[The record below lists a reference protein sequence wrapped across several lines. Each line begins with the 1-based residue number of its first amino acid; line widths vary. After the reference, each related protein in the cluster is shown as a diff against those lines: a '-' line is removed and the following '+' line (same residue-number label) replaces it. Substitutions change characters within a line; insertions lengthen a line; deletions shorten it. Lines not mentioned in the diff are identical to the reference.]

1 MNLPPSGEEA
11 LLGSRDASHES
22 FPPERSTR
30 FPIAWSRLAFI
41 ATVANLGAGHIF
53 ISDFIWSVPELIY
66 YILPLPQMQAH
77 FCLDMISG
85 QPAHF

>member
-41 ATVANLGAGHIF
+41 ATVANLGAGYIF
-53 ISDFIWSVPELIY
+53 IFDCILCVPELINY
-66 YILPLPQMQAH
+66 LLSQMQAH

-85 QPAHF
+85 QPVHF

>member
-41 ATVANLGAGHIF
+41 ATVANLGAGYVFIF
-53 ISDFIWSVPELIY
+53 HCILSVPELINN
-66 YILPLPQMQAH
+66 LLSQMQAH

-85 QPAHF
+85 QPVHF